1 MCSPELST
9 GQLAGDGGCIQV
21 ATPPQFPGGVEGI
34 WSPEHLFTASV
45 ASCLMTTFLAIAENS
60 KLPFTAFTCK
70 SQGKLDKEDGKYRM
84 TQIVL
89 EPHVTITREE
99 DRAKA
104 ERIIRK
110 AEANCLITHSI
121 RSDVTVNPVVIVEPE
136 PVDAV

>member
-1 MCSPELST
+1 
-9 GQLAGDGGCIQV
+9 
-21 ATPPQFPGGVEGI
+21 
-34 WSPEHLFTASV
+34 
-45 ASCLMTTFLAIAENS
+45 
-60 KLPFTAFTCK
+60 
-70 SQGKLDKEDGKYRM
+70 M